1 MYSYY
6 CCCCY
11 CDRMAMTDLTA
22 DPQRYL
28 LLLIVLRLTPL
39 VFCSCISISEQN
51 IYLKSDY
58 GKP

>member
-1 MYSYY
+1 
-6 CCCCY
+6 
-11 CDRMAMTDLTA
+11 MTDLTA